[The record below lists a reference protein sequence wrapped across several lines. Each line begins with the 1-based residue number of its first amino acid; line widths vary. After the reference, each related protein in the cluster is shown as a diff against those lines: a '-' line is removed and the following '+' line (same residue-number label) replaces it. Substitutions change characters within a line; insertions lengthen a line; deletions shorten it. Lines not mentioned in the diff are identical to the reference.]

1 MLTHQVIMRT
11 TLDID
16 DDVLRA
22 AKEMARQQRL
32 SAGQVVSRLLRQ
44 AMTGSKPS
52 EAQEACGVAGFR
64 PFSAPSAQLVTNEQV
79 DAIRDHDGI

>member
-1 MLTHQVIMRT
+1 MRT

-22 AKEMARQQRL
+22 AKELALRERV

-44 AMTGSKPS
+44 ALTGSPVT
-52 EAQEACGVAGFR
+52 EAADPVGVAGFR
-64 PFSAPSAQLVTNEQV
+64 PFSSSTPQLVTNEQV
-79 DAIRDHDGI
+79 NAIRDQDGL

>member
-22 AKEMARQQRL
+22 AKELARQQRL

-44 AMTGSKPS
+44 AMTGSRPS
-52 EAQEACGVAGFR
+52 EPEGPCGVAGFR
-64 PFSAPSAQLVTNEQV
+64 PFHSPNAQLVTNEQV
-79 DAIRDHDGI
+79 DAMRDHDGI

>member
-1 MLTHQVIMRT
+1 MLTHQIIMRT

-22 AKEMARQQRL
+22 AKELARQQRL

-52 EAQEACGVAGFR
+52 EAQEACGVTGFR
-64 PFSAPSAQLVTNEQV
+64 PFSTPSAQLVTNEQV
-79 DAIRDHDGI
+79 DALRDHDGI

>member
-1 MLTHQVIMRT
+1 LTHQVIVRT

-22 AKEMARQQRL
+22 AKELARQQRV

-64 PFSAPSAQLVTNEQV
+64 PFSTPSTQLVTNQQL

>member
-1 MLTHQVIMRT
+1 MLTHHSIMRT

-22 AKEMARQQRL
+22 AKELVQRERV

-44 AMTGSKPS
+44 AMSASGSPAPVAP
-52 EAQEACGVAGFR
+52 EGVAGFR
-64 PFSAPSAQLVTNEQV
+64 SFRNSNPQVVTNEQV
-79 DAIRDHDGI
+79 NAMRDQEGL

>member
-52 EAQEACGVAGFR
+52 EAQEACGVTGFR
-64 PFSAPSAQLVTNEQV
+64 PFSTPSAQLVTNELV
-79 DAIRDHDGI
+79 DALRDHDGI

>member
-22 AKEMARQQRL
+22 AKELARQQQL

-44 AMTGSKPS
+44 AMTGSRPP
-52 EAQEACGVAGFR
+52 ELGVACGVAGFR
-64 PFSAPSAQLVTNEQV
+64 PFSSPSARMVTNEQV
-79 DAIRDHDGI
+79 DAIRDQDGI